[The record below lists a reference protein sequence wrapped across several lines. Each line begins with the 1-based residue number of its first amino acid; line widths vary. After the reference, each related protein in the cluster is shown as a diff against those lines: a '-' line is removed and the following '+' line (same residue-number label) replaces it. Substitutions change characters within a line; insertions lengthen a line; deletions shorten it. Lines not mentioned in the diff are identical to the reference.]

1 MKLVIC
7 TYATETFCYALQ
19 AQEPL
24 LVANLKTAGVGA
36 HEVAFLMSGDGSAT
50 SRTAFEGVRTALN
63 RWASGAAGKEC
74 CVPCEYIACAAGEA
88 RSAGHGHETG
98 SNLNIARMQDACF
111 ARAREIGA
119 DYLWSLESDVLP
131 SNNCLR
137 ALLSALQFD
146 GGYYSVAMA
155 AYPNEEFLGGHGS
168 PTHWINPNVYD
179 EERMADG
186 ELQTRLAAAKE
197 ALNSAAE
204 SEAGERRKVVDELL
218 TELRQCPAKAN
229 AYGLNAARWR
239 RRGWLSHAYP
249 GIGLGAMVPTDWVG
263 MGCTL
268 FTADVVNCTN
278 WLGYEGHG
286 TQDLWACWK
295 IWQPR
300 GFRLCV
306 VPHVTCSHAKVRWED
321 EKPTATLLHAYHEAG
336 GEYHGHL
343 RVQKQPFKLP
353 DSWGG
358 RGQGEVTS

>member
-137 ALLSALQFD
+137 ALLSAFSLTA
-146 GGYYSVAMA
+146 G
-155 AYPNEEFLGGHGS
+155 
-168 PTHWINPNVYD
+168 T
-179 EERMADG
+179 
-186 ELQTRLAAAKE
+186 TRW
-197 ALNSAAE
+197 
-204 SEAGERRKVVDELL
+204 
-218 TELRQCPAKAN
+218 Q
-229 AYGLNAARWR
+229 WR
-239 RRGWLSHAYP
+239 RTRMRSS
-249 GIGLGAMVPTDWVG
+249 WVG
-263 MGCTL
+263 TVPRPTGSTRTCTMKS
-268 FTADVVNCTN
+268 
-278 WLGYEGHG
+278 G
-286 TQDLWACWK
+286 
-295 IWQPR
+295 WQTGSCRPGLPR
-300 GFRLCV
+300 PKRL
-306 VPHVTCSHAKVRWED
+306 
-321 EKPTATLLHAYHEAG
+321 
-336 GEYHGHL
+336 
-343 RVQKQPFKLP
+343 
-353 DSWGG
+353 
-358 RGQGEVTS
+358 